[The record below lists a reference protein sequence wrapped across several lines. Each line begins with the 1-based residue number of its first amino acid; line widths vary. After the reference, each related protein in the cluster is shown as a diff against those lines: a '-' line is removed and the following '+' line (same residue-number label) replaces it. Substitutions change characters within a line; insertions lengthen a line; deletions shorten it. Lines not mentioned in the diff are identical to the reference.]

1 MKNFGPILIAEDND
15 MDLELAL
22 EALDSLNLANK
33 IEVARD
39 GKEALDFLYTRG
51 KFEDRDPALPV
62 VILLDIKM
70 PKVTGIEVLQEI
82 KLDETFKNIPV
93 VMLTSS
99 KEEKDIARCY
109 ELGVNAFVV
118 KPVDFDQ
125 FNKAIREIGLFWGVS
140 NQVPNS

>member
-22 EALDSLNLANK
+22 EALSTLNLSNK
-33 IEVARD
+33 IEVVRD
-39 GKEALDFLYTRG
+39 GEEALDYLYSRG
-51 KFEDRDPALPV
+51 KYANKDNPIPV

-70 PKVTGIEVLQEI
+70 PKVDGLEVLKAIQS
-82 KLDETFKNIPV
+82 DVDFRQIPV

-125 FNKAIREIGLFWGVS
+125 FNQVIREIGLFWGVS
-140 NQVPNS
+140 NQVPIR

>member
-22 EALDSLNLANK
+22 EALGSLNLANK
-33 IEVARD
+33 VEVARD
-39 GKEALDFLYTRG
+39 GKEALDFLFCRG
-51 KFEDRDPALPV
+51 IFEDRDPELPV

-82 KLDETFKNIPV
+82 KIDENLKKIPV

-99 KEEKDIARCY
+99 KEEKDIAKCY

-125 FNKAIREIGLFWGVS
+125 FNTAIREIGLFWGVS
-140 NQVPNS
+140 NQVPKT